1 VDLRPALPTGLADNL
16 DGVAQL
22 EIREIEYFVAVA
34 EDLHFR
40 RAAERLHIA
49 QPALSK
55 AIGRLES
62 RLGVRLLDRD
72 SKSVSLTA
80 AGEALLSHGR
90 QVLSA
95 VSLAARSARQAGLP
109 DARLRLVMKPGGD
122 ANLLPGIL
130 AAYAREPGT
139 RELDVLFGGVSDRIE
154 FLRDGRADM
163 ALLYTPLDDLT
174 GLRHV
179 TLLTEERVAVLP
191 REHRLARRRKLRLA
205 DLDGEVMPRWQG
217 LGQAGEGPEVA
228 DMSQLTHLIVLG
240 RAIALLPPSALGPA
254 NPDLVRIPVTDAPPS
269 SLVLAWTG
277 ASNSAAVE
285 AFARCAVTA
294 AGAGGRPRVAL
305 VGAGPPASAA

>member
-1 VDLRPALPTGLADNL
+1 MAE
-16 DGVAQL
+16 L
-22 EIREIEYFVAVA
+22 ETREIEYFVTVA
-34 EDLHFR
+34 EELHFH

-90 QVLSA
+90 EVLGA
-95 VSLAARSARQAGLP
+95 VRLAAYRAQQAGRP

-122 ANLLPGIL
+122 ANLLPDIL
-130 AAYAREPGT
+130 AAYAREPGAH
-139 RELDVLFGGVSDRIE
+139 EVDVLFGSVSNRVE
-154 FLRDGRADM
+154 FLRDGRADI

-174 GLRHV
+174 GLCHV

-191 REHRLARRRKLRLA
+191 RGHRLARRRKLRLA

-217 LGQAGEGPEVA
+217 LDQPGDGPEVT

-269 SLVLAWTG
+269 SLVLAWAG
-277 ASNSAAVE
+277 ASDSAVAE
-285 AFARCAVTA
+285 AFARRAVA
-294 AGAGGRPRVAL
+294 AVGAGVRPRVTLAS
-305 VGAGPPASAA
+305 AGPPA

>member
-1 VDLRPALPTGLADNL
+1 MAE
-16 DGVAQL
+16 L
-22 EIREIEYFVAVA
+22 ETREIEYFVAVA

-90 QVLSA
+90 RVLSA
-95 VSLAARSARQAGLP
+95 VSLAARSARQAGRP

-130 AAYAREPGT
+130 ARYAREPGA
-139 RELDVLFGGVSDRIE
+139 REVDVLFGGVSDRVE

-163 ALLYTPLDDLT
+163 ALLYTPLDDLA
-174 GLRHV
+174 GLHHV
-179 TLLTEERVAVLP
+179 TLLTEDRVAVLP

-217 LGQAGEGPEVA
+217 LGQAGEGPEVT

-254 NPDLVRIPVTDAPPS
+254 NSDLVRIPVTDAPPS

-277 ASNSAAVE
+277 ASSSAAVE
-285 AFARCAVTA
+285 AFARCAVAA
-294 AGAGGRPRVAL
+294 AGAGGRPAVAL
-305 VGAGPPASAA
+305 SSAGPPASAA